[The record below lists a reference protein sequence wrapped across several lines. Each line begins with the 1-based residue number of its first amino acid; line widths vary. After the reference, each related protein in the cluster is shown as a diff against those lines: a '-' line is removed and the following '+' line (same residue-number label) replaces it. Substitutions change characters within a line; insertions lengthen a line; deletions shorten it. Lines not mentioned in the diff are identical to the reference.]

1 MHIKSHE
8 THPEIAALNHVNSSL
23 YRGYGKTY

>member
-23 YRGYGKTY
+23 CGGHDKTY